1 MQRTVSPIPRP
12 PLAPLAMALPLL
24 IMLIRTAMAAP
35 IEIRLH
41 YVGARE
47 EAAFL
52 GVTQGLEE
60 ANLQGRFLGQRY
72 VLDVEDA
79 QARPTA
85 ILAALEEEALVAVAG
100 RHPGIPVFNLS
111 SDTDALRAKCLA
123 NLLHVIPSREM
134 KRDALAQW
142 RKLHPD
148 SEARAQA
155 WHPEFKKYSAEQLS
169 KRFFK
174 ARGQAMDDGAWAG
187 WAAVKLLSDSVAR
200 LDAAEPESLLDY
212 IKTRLAFDGQK
223 GIDMNFRPNG
233 QLRQPLL
240 LVEGGKIVG
249 EAPVK
254 GVVDIEDLDS
264 LGSSTCPQP
273 DSR

>member
-1 MQRTVSPIPRP
+1 M
-12 PLAPLAMALPLL
+12 LLL
-24 IMLIRTAMAAP
+24 ITLIRTALAAP
-35 IEIRLH
+35 IEVRLH

-47 EAAFL
+47 DPAFL

-72 VLDVEDA
+72 LLDGERGA
-79 QARPTA
+79 QARPAA
-85 ILAALEEEALVAVAG
+85 ILAELEEQALVAVAG

-111 SDTDALRAKCLA
+111 SESDALREKCLA
-123 NLLHVIPSREM
+123 NLLHILPSREM

-148 SEARAQA
+148 SNARAQA

-200 LDAAEPESLLDY
+200 LDAVEPEKLLDY
-212 IKTRLAFDGQK
+212 IRTRLAFDGQK
-223 GIDMNFRPNG
+223 GIDMSFRPNG
-233 QLRQPLL
+233 QLRQPVF
-240 LVEGGKIVG
+240 LVEDGKVVG

-254 GVVDIEDLDS
+254 GVVDIEELDS
-264 LGSSTCPQP
+264 LGRSACAQP
-273 DSR
+273 DSQ

>member
-1 MQRTVSPIPRP
+1 MQRAMSQP
-12 PLAPLAMALPLL
+12 PLTMTLLLL
-24 IMLIRTAMAAP
+24 ITLIRTAVATP
-35 IEIRLH
+35 IEVQLH

-47 EAAFL
+47 DAAFL

-72 VLDVEDA
+72 VLDIERA
-79 QARPTA
+79 ASARPAA
-85 ILAALEEEALVAVAG
+85 ILAAIEEGALIALAG

-111 SDTDALRAKCLA
+111 SESDALRAKCLA

-148 SEARAQA
+148 SKAQAQA

-200 LDAAEPESLLDY
+200 LGAAEPAKLLGY
-212 IKTRLAFDGQK
+212 IRTQLAFDGQK

-240 LVEGGKIVG
+240 LVEGGKIAG

-264 LGSSTCPQP
+264 LGRSACAQP

>member
-1 MQRTVSPIPRP
+1 MT
-12 PLAPLAMALPLL
+12 LLLL
-24 IMLIRTAMAAP
+24 ITLIRTALAAP
-35 IEIRLH
+35 IEVRLH

-47 EAAFL
+47 DAAFL

-72 VLDVEDA
+72 ALNVELDA
-79 QARPTA
+79 QARPAA
-85 ILAALEEEALVAVAG
+85 ILAAIEEEALVAIAG
-100 RHPGIPVFNLS
+100 QHPGTPVFNLS
-111 SDTDALRAKCLA
+111 SETDALRGKCLT
-123 NLLHVIPSREM
+123 NMLHILPSREM

-142 RKLHPD
+142 RKLHPG
-148 SEARAQA
+148 SKALAQA

-200 LDAAEPESLLDY
+200 LGAVEPEKLLDY
-212 IKTRLAFDGQK
+212 IRTRLAFDGQK
-223 GIDMNFRPNG
+223 GIDMSFRPNG
-233 QLRQPLL
+233 QLRQPLF
-240 LVEGGKIVG
+240 LVEDGRIAG

-264 LGSSTCPQP
+264 LGNSACAQP
-273 DSR
+273 DSQ